1 VTSPPIQIFLLQLFF
16 SGLIA
21 ATVSFLLNR
30 HDERRRTARD
40 YVTKLFDAAREDVK
54 AAMDAGVAY
63 YTGNY
68 VPLTQRM
75 LPPDNVHLL
84 EARVLSGEKN
94 VRAAIAVLRSISSP
108 NGESA
113 MASLRPYEIDFLS
126 ALTEHY
132 GETNPAGAERARS
145 VVLFGAPLRQEL
157 AQLRQKQL
165 LPKGLG
171 TSFGRAT
178 VLLVALLLLMM
189 LCLAVGFYAGA
200 VTTGA

>member
-1 VTSPPIQIFLLQLFF
+1 VTPPPIEIFLIQLFF

-40 YVTKLFDAAREDVK
+40 YVTKLFDAAREDVNV
-54 AAMDAGVAY
+54 AMDAGVAY

-68 VPLTQRM
+68 VPLNAGQP
-75 LPPDNVHLL
+75 PPDNVLLL

-94 VRAAIAVLRSISSP
+94 VRAAIAVLKRISGP
-108 NGESA
+108 NDGA
-113 MASLRPYEIDFLS
+113 LASLEPLEIDFLG

-132 GETNPAGAERARS
+132 GETNPAGAARARS

-157 AQLRQKQL
+157 AQLRQNQL
-165 LPKGLG
+165 RPRVLG
-171 TSFGRAT
+171 ATFGRGT
-178 VLLVALLLLMM
+178 LLLIAMLLLMA
-189 LCLAVGFYAGA
+189 LCLAIGFYAGA
-200 VTTGA
+200 LTARG